1 MATPTE
7 KSLGVE
13 TFLTFNN
20 PKGRR
25 GSIEADECVQCCG
38 PATLFKDKLSRREFT
53 ISGLCQW
60 CQDRA
65 FEEVE

>member
-1 MATPTE
+1 MAVPTK

-25 GSIEADECVQCCG
+25 GSIEANECVQCCG
-38 PATLFKDKLSRREFT
+38 PASTFKDALSRREFT
-53 ISGLCQW
+53 ISGLCQT
-60 CQDRA
+60 CQDRF
-65 FEEVE
+65 FEEEE

>member
-13 TFLTFNN
+13 AFLTFNH

-25 GSIEADECVQCCG
+25 GAIEADECAQCCG
-38 PATLFKDKLSRREFT
+38 PAFTFKDALSRREFT
-53 ISGLCQW
+53 ISGLCQE
-60 CQDRA
+60 CQDRF
-65 FEEVE
+65 FEEEQ